1 MTATTPAT
9 STATAT
15 TVAAGEPGAGEAGRS
30 PRRSGRALT
39 LGLASLGSF
48 MVALDLLVVT
58 TALDTIR
65 HDLGA
70 SSSALQWS
78 VTAYSLSFA
87 VLLMTGAAL
96 GDRFGRRRMFAA
108 GLAVFVAGSAAAA
121 LSGTVGA
128 LIAARVVQGAGAALV
143 LPLGLTIVAAAFP
156 PERRGA
162 AIGTLEGISGLAVI
176 VGPLFGGAVV
186 QHLAWE
192 WVFWINV
199 PIGLVAIPLVLA
211 GVEESRGT
219 DTVLDGRGMVLVTGA
234 ALGVVWGLVR
244 GNDVGWTDPE
254 ILVALAGGAA
264 LAAGFVAWERRARAP
279 MLPMR
284 FFASRAFSAGAGAS
298 FLLSASLY
306 STVFFMAQYLQAGLG
321 HDAMAAGLRL
331 VPWTA
336 TLLVVA
342 PLAGGAADRWG
353 PRPVLAAG
361 LGLQSAGLVWLA
373 VIAAPDLS
381 YAHMVAPLVVSGI
394 GCSAAIPVSQ
404 AAVVGSVDGDD
415 VGKAAGANNMIQE
428 LGGGFGVAVAV
439 AVFAAAGGYASA
451 QAVTDGFGMAIG
463 ASAALAALGLAAA
476 LALPR
481 RRPEGREV
489 HTLAD

>member
-1 MTATTPAT
+1 MTDTSPAT
-9 STATAT
+9 APA
-15 TVAAGEPGAGEAGRS
+15 VGEPGSSAETGRA
-30 PRRSGRALT
+30 PRHVGRALT

-58 TALDTIR
+58 TALDAIR

-143 LPLGLTIVAAAFP
+143 LPLGLTIVSAAFP
-156 PERRGA
+156 PERQGA

-199 PIGLVAIPLVLA
+199 PIGLIAIPLVLT
-211 GVEESRGT
+211 GVEESRGP
-219 DTVLDGRGMVLVTGA
+219 DTALDGRGMVLVTGA

-244 GNDVGWTDPE
+244 GNVVGWT
-254 ILVALAGGAA
+254 
-264 LAAGFVAWERRARAP
+264 
-279 MLPMR
+279 
-284 FFASRAFSAGAGAS
+284 
-298 FLLSASLY
+298 
-306 STVFFMAQYLQAGLG
+306 
-321 HDAMAAGLRL
+321 
-331 VPWTA
+331 
-336 TLLVVA
+336 
-342 PLAGGAADRWG
+342 
-353 PRPVLAAG
+353 RP
-361 LGLQSAGLVWLA
+361 
-373 VIAAPDLS
+373 
-381 YAHMVAPLVVSGI
+381 
-394 GCSAAIPVSQ
+394 
-404 AAVVGSVDGDD
+404 
-415 VGKAAGANNMIQE
+415 
-428 LGGGFGVAVAV
+428 
-439 AVFAAAGGYASA
+439 
-451 QAVTDGFGMAIG
+451 
-463 ASAALAALGLAAA
+463 
-476 LALPR
+476 
-481 RRPEGREV
+481 
-489 HTLAD
+489 